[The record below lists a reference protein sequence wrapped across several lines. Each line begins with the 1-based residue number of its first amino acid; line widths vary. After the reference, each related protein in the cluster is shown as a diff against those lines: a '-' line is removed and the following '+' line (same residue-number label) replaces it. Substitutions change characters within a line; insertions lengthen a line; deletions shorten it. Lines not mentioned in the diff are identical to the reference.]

1 MSNTT
6 WHEHAVSRELRA
18 AQKQQRPAV
27 IWFTGLSGSG
37 KSTIANAVDALL
49 LANGNHTYLLD
60 GDNIRHGL
68 NNDLGFNEHD
78 RNENIRRI
86 AEVAKLMTD
95 AGLLVLC
102 AFVSPS
108 QKHRDR
114 VRDQLTEGEFIEVF
128 VDTPLAICEQRD
140 PKGLYKKA
148 RQGDIKDFTG
158 VSAAYEPP
166 QNPEIHLQMAELLN
180 AASLDATHAAP
191 DASTPSQQ
199 AAQQVVAYLRQRG
212 YIR

>member
-6 WHEHAVSRELRA
+6 WHEHTVSRELRA

-49 LANGNHTYLLD
+49 LQNGNHTYVLD

-68 NNDLGFNEHD
+68 NNDLGFSEQD
-78 RNENIRRI
+78 RDENIRRI
-86 AEVAKLMTD
+86 AEVAKLMSD

-108 QKHRDR
+108 KKHRDH
-114 VRDQLTEGEFIEVF
+114 VRDQLTAGEFVEVF

-140 PKGLYKKA
+140 PKGLYKQA
-148 RQGDIKDFTG
+148 RQGDIANFTG

-166 QNPEIHLQMAELLN
+166 QNPEIHQPMAEL
-180 AASLDATHAAP
+180 SD
-191 DASTPSQQ
+191 
-199 AAQQVVAYLRQRG
+199 AAQQVVDYLRQHG